1 LNFSGSLCVLGATA
15 VNAFELFTADA
26 EVAEIAQ
33 RKAKLRDY
41 RNSSLNR
48 SFSFFMKV

>member
-1 LNFSGSLCVLGATA
+1 MLGATS

-41 RNSSLNR
+41 RNSPLNGHLV
-48 SFSFFMKV
+48 FS